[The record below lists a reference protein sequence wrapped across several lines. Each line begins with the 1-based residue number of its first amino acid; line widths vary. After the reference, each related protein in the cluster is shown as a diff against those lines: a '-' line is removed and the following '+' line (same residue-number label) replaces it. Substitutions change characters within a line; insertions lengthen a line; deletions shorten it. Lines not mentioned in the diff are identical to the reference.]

1 PRWCTAHWHVLA
13 LSLLLP
19 KSAMRVLIIEQEKTI
34 RDSLSCFM
42 EQQGNLDVSSAPSWR
57 DGMSLIQ
64 TVRFDIV
71 FCGHRLPDGNG
82 LEMLKE
88 LARQNPKLI
97 SILMTEHKDDSLRQE
112 ALRAGIRGYL
122 EKPFDLT
129 QLEEIMGTD
138 HMGSPVNSIEK
149 GGESA

>member
-1 PRWCTAHWHVLA
+1 M
-13 LSLLLP
+13 
-19 KSAMRVLIIEQEKTI
+19 KVLIIEQEKTI

-42 EQQGNLDVSSAPSWR
+42 EQQGTLDVSSVPSRR

-64 TVRFDIV
+64 TVHFDIV
-71 FCGHRLPDGNG
+71 LCGYRLPDGNG

-88 LARQNPKLI
+88 LTRHNPKLI

-112 ALRAGIRGYL
+112 ALRAGIQGYL

-129 QLEEIMGTD
+129 QLEEVMRLGP
-138 HMGSPVNSIEK
+138 MGSFADPTMK

>member
-1 PRWCTAHWHVLA
+1 
-13 LSLLLP
+13 
-19 KSAMRVLIIEQEKTI
+19 MRILIIEQEKTI

-97 SILMTEHKDDSLRQE
+97 SILMTEHFVEAGGAEGGDSRLS
-112 ALRAGIRGYL
+112 GKTIRLNTTRRDNGYR
-122 EKPFDLT
+122 PYR
-129 QLEEIMGTD
+129 
-138 HMGSPVNSIEK
+138 
-149 GGESA
+149 